1 VIQLNFTLFIQLI
14 NFLALL
20 FILNAI
26 LYKPIMAKMRE
37 REAQIRKDREKALEL
52 EENVRLQE
60 SQHQEALT
68 KARQTAAQEKA
79 ALIAEAKKEENAIL
93 EKARAEASRIVDDMK
108 AAIQTEANEVRKTL
122 KAQMTPLAES
132 ITEKILGR
140 AVR

>member
-1 VIQLNFTLFIQLI
+1 MIQLNFTLFIQLI

-26 LYKPIMAKMRE
+26 LYKPILAKMRE

-52 EENVRLQE
+52 EGNVRLQE
-60 SQHQEALT
+60 NQHQEALT

-79 ALIAEAKKEENAIL
+79 ELIADAKKKESAVL

-108 AAIQTEANEVRKTL
+108 AAIQAEATEVRKTL

-132 ITEKILGR
+132 ITAKILGR

>member
-1 VIQLNFTLFIQLI
+1 MIQLNFTLFIQLI

-26 LYKPIMAKMRE
+26 LYKPILAKMRE

-52 EENVRLQE
+52 EGNVRLQE
-60 SQHQEALT
+60 NQHQEALT

-79 ALIAEAKKEENAIL
+79 ELIADAKKKESAVL

-108 AAIQTEANEVRKTL
+108 AAIQAEATEVRKTL

>member
-37 REAQIRKDREKALEL
+37 REAQIRKDKEKALEL
-52 EENVRLQE
+52 EQEVREQE
-60 SQHQEALT
+60 KQHQDALA
-68 KARQTAAQEKA
+68 KSRQTAAQEKA
-79 ALIAEAKKEENAIL
+79 VLLAEAKAKEAAFL
-93 EKARAEASRIVDDMK
+93 EKARVEASRIVDDMK
-108 AAIQTEANEVRKTL
+108 ASIQAEVGEARKTL

-132 ITEKILGR
+132 ITQKILGR
-140 AVR
+140 AIS

>member
-52 EENVRLQE
+52 EQE
-60 SQHQEALT
+60 VQEQEKQHQDALA
-68 KARQTAAQEKA
+68 KSRQTAAQEKA
-79 ALIAEAKKEENAIL
+79 VLLAEAKAKEAAFL
-93 EKARAEASRIVDDMK
+93 EKARVEASRIVDDMK
-108 AAIQTEANEVRKTL
+108 ASIQAEVGEARKTL

-132 ITEKILGR
+132 ITQKILGR
-140 AVR
+140 AIS